1 MFKSVDDGT
10 GTLNEE
16 ERGMKRTLLVDSVA
30 DITPLAL
37 VHRENTFCDTT
48 GWIAVWVAVAFV

>member
-1 MFKSVDDGT
+1 MDDGT

-16 ERGMKRTLLVDSVA
+16 ERGMKRTLLVNSVA

-37 VHRENTFCDTT
+37 VHRENTFRDTA